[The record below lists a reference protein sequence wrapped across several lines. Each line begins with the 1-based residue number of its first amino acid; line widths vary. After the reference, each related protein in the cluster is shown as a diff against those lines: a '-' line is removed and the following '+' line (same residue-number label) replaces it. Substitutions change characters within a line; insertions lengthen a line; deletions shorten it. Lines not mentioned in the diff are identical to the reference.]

1 MCPLCCP
8 RLLALDV
15 FGIEGLR
22 GEEEGGRAGG
32 GRRREEQ
39 LEKRKTENVAMTAV
53 KSIFAGSF
61 AVHSLIYP

>member
-22 GEEEGGRAGG
+22 EEKRRARGRGAG
-32 GRRREEQ
+32 RREEQ
-39 LEKRKTENVAMTAV
+39 LEKRKTENVAIDSGHV
-53 KSIFAGSF
+53 NIRG
-61 AVHSLIYP
+61 